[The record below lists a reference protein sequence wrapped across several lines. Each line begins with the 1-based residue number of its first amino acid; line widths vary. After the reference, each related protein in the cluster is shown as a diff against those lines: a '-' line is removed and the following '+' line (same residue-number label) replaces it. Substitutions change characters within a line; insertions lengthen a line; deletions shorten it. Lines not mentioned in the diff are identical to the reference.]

1 MGETKR
7 FINKRTVLC
16 LALLVIAFYAAG
28 VYMRY
33 RSLYDD
39 DLMMELIKS
48 DERVEFEHIQLESV
62 VLGPKFRNPFLV
74 SSLRFGRD
82 STLYIRHF
90 TAWMYSP
97 DEVSEADN
105 YKKLG
110 WVDMRHRVHVSD
122 SLQGSA
128 GFI

>member
-16 LALLVIAFYAAG
+16 LVLLAIVFYAAG

-48 DERVEFEHIQLESV
+48 DEGVEFEHIQLESV

-74 SSLRFGRD
+74 SSLRFGRG

>member
-1 MGETKR
+1 
-7 FINKRTVLC
+7 
-16 LALLVIAFYAAG
+16 
-28 VYMRY
+28 MRY

-48 DERVEFEHIQLESV
+48 DEKVEFEYIQLESV
-62 VLGPKFRNPFLV
+62 VLSPQFKNPFLV
-74 SSLRFGRD
+74 SSPSLGRG
-82 STLYIRHF
+82 STLYIRYF

-97 DEVSEADN
+97 DEVRKADN

-110 WVDMRHRVHVSD
+110 WVDMRHRVHVSI

>member
-62 VLGPKFRNPFLV
+62 VLGPKFRNPFIV
-74 SSLRFGRD
+74 SSLRF
-82 STLYIRHF
+82 
-90 TAWMYSP
+90 
-97 DEVSEADN
+97 
-105 YKKLG
+105 
-110 WVDMRHRVHVSD
+110 
-122 SLQGSA
+122 
-128 GFI
+128 